1 MGCCNSK
8 ILWLFKDVISLS
20 REKKKSAGSQI
31 QSYPEL
37 HGFID
42 MILSKLI
49 QLALMQNCWT
59 VQRFQI

>member
-1 MGCCNSK
+1 M
-8 ILWLFKDVISLS
+8 SLAC
-20 REKKKSAGSQI
+20 RERKKESAGSQI